1 MFLDY
6 YHILNVSSKAT
17 QAEIRESYINLSKK
31 YHPDKS
37 NSTIDPEIY
46 KQIQEA
52 YSILSDEVKRKKY
65 DSVIECIIVYHYC
78 M

>member
-1 MFLDY
+1 MSLDY
-6 YHILNVSSKAT
+6 YQILNVSSNAT
-17 QAEIRESYINLSKK
+17 QSEIRESYINLSKQ

-37 NSTIDPEIY
+37 DDTVDPEIY

-52 YSILSDEVKRKKY
+52 YSILSDEEKRKKY
-65 DSVIECIIVYHYC
+65 DNMMEGIYY

>member
-1 MFLDY
+1 MSLDY
-6 YHILNVSSKAT
+6 YHILDISSKAT
-17 QAEIRESYINLSKK
+17 QTEIRESYIKLSKK

-52 YSILSDEVKRKKY
+52 YSILSDEAKRKKY
-65 DSVIECIIVYHYC
+65 DCIIECIIGYYYYL
-78 M
+78 